1 MSVSV
6 AALLPCKTGSGIP
19 ATRSSAAV
27 LILVLGSFRIDCRLL
42 PHDLHPRA
50 ADARL
55 RVSRLVHARARP
67 RERSVAGLEP
77 YPSSIQRGARR
88 CGWLVS
94 PLVLRCVRLCLCGS
108 HHRRPHRPTARRVEV
123 DPRPACDPEVVAALA
138 VPAGRLAHNARPANA
153 PSRAVLPSLFRVR
166 HHEQHQDHPAHFSCS
181 TDTSIRSHAVL
192 TGYGDPAH
200 LLYSHCSR
208 VCSRACVST
217 QGLSQSS
224 PRSDPRARTWHPPR
238 NTSQC
243 KRLQTK

>member
-77 YPSSIQRGARR
+77 YPSSIRRGARR
-88 CGWLVS
+88 CGLPEGKQGCQKAS
-94 PLVLRCVRLCLCGS
+94 KASGRQA
-108 HHRRPHRPTARRVEV
+108 HARPPGVA
-123 DPRPACDPEVVAALA
+123 PGGVAAPL
-138 VPAGRLAHNARPANA
+138 P
-153 PSRAVLPSLFRVR
+153 RAVLPSLLRVR

-181 TDTSIRSHAVL
+181 TETSITGTVSHAVL
-192 TGYGDPAH
+192 TGYGDPA
-200 LLYSHCSR
+200 LSL
-208 VCSRACVST
+208 VFALFAAMLACLCFHTGLEPILTAVRSARENMAST
-217 QGLSQSS
+217 
-224 PRSDPRARTWHPPR
+224 P
-238 NTSQC
+238 
-243 KRLQTK
+243 

>member
-94 PLVLRCVRLCLCGS
+94 PLVRVSDCASAGHITGDQCQLSRPKGRGRPQTSLRPRSGHSSCGSSWSPRAQRTARERPFACRAPLTVSGTTPRATPRSSRSLLVQHRYVHTFSCCSHRIRRPSPSLVFALFAGMLACLCFHTGLE
-108 HHRRPHRPTARRVEV
+108 PILTAVRS
-123 DPRPACDPEVVAALA
+123 
-138 VPAGRLAHNARPANA
+138 ARENMA
-153 PSRAVLPSLFRVR
+153 
-166 HHEQHQDHPAHFSCS
+166 S
-181 TDTSIRSHAVL
+181 T
-192 TGYGDPAH
+192 P
-200 LLYSHCSR
+200 
-208 VCSRACVST
+208 
-217 QGLSQSS
+217 
-224 PRSDPRARTWHPPR
+224 
-238 NTSQC
+238 
-243 KRLQTK
+243 